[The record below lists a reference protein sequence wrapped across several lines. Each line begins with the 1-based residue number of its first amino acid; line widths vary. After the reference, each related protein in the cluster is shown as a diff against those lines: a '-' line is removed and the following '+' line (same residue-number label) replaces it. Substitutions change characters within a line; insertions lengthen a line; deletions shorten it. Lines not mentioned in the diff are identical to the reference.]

1 MLDSNKSSK
10 WFEHGNSM
18 YNIGHYREVR
28 KVTTD
33 KDWKDRHGQYMI
45 ELIPTNGASARL
57 FFKEE
62 YNRDKF
68 YSFLFKLADAYI
80 FFKHDH

>member
-1 MLDSNKSSK
+1 MHDDYKYSK

-18 YNIGHYREVR
+18 YNLGHYREVR

-33 KDWKDRHGQYMI
+33 NDWADRRGQFTI
-45 ELIPTNGASARL
+45 ELIPTNGKSAKL
-57 FFKEE
+57 FFMEE

-68 YSFLFKLADAYI
+68 YTFLFKLSDAYI
-80 FFKHDH
+80 FFKDDH